1 MDSDSG
7 EARRQ
12 PKDRRLRPTSPLDSL
27 RFGGRRSRP
36 RRAAERHGT
45 YFIDRFDA
53 LTLALVVTL
62 LALTI
67 LDGILTIELLDT
79 NSEEFNPFMA
89 QLLVRGHGAFLF
101 GKYVLTAAGLPL
113 IVVYKNH
120 PMFGTRFRVGFLIPI
135 FVVLYLVLVF
145 YQWKLLYVGRSGAA
159 FSGNSSLPFLEL
171 YHL

>member
-1 MDSDSG
+1 MASGSG
-7 EARRQ
+7 EGQRQ
-12 PKDRRLRPTSPLDSL
+12 ESDRRVRPTSALDSL
-27 RFGGRRSRP
+27 RFGGRRVRP
-36 RRAAERHGT
+36 RRASERQGT

-53 LTLALVVTL
+53 TTLALIVTL

-89 QLLVRGHGAFLF
+89 QLLVFGHGAFLV

-135 FVVLYLVLVF
+135 FVVLYLVLVS
-145 YQWKLLYVGRSGAA
+145 YQWKLLYIGRHGQS
-159 FSGNSSLPFLEL
+159 FDGNIFPFIF
-171 YHL
+171 